1 MDKELFDRICE
12 ESRKAIQ
19 ESNER
24 WKKEIAFRKAA
35 KKKVYVYNEFGA
47 YLGEYLSLQE
57 AADTYDL
64 SIQQVIASI
73 TYKKFYHG
81 IIFSRK

>member
-19 ESNER
+19 QSNER

-57 AADTYDL
+57 AADAYDL
-64 SIQQVIASI
+64 SVQKINASI
-73 TYKKFYHG
+73 SYKKFYHG